1 MGVAGQPG
9 SHRGAKVAWVGT
21 TMLQTVGAR
30 GHTSA
35 RTIIGNKETPA
46 VTCMAQFPVH
56 HHAEGSRRSPQAPSG
71 HPQPQEPQWDP
82 HALKGE
88 NENEV
93 LQVMNQAMYGDAMVD
108 LDNSSIMLTE
118 ADIDTAP
125 AATGQDKAF
134 QLYPAVLQL
143 HPEVLQLYP
152 AVLQLHPE
160 VFQLYPAV
168 LQLHPEVLQLCP
180 AALQLQPDLP
190 LQLHPAA
197 LQPAP
202 LHLPSSLDTV
212 LDSHKGATRPA

>member
-1 MGVAGQPG
+1 
-9 SHRGAKVAWVGT
+9 
-21 TMLQTVGAR
+21 MLLSVGAR

-35 RTIIGNKETPA
+35 LTIIGNKETLA
-46 VTCMAQFPVH
+46 VTCMAQLPVH

-93 LQVMNQAMYGDAMVD
+93 LQVMNQAMYRDAMVD

-134 QLYPAVLQL
+134 QLY
-143 HPEVLQLYP
+143 
-152 AVLQLHPE
+152 
-160 VFQLYPAV
+160 
-168 LQLHPEVLQLCP
+168 P

-212 LDSHKGATRPA
+212 LDSHKGATRPAEKRGKQILLV

>member
-1 MGVAGQPG
+1 MVSVAGQPG
-9 SHRGAKVAWVGT
+9 SHHGAKVAWIGT
-21 TMLQTVGAR
+21 TMLLSVGAR

-93 LQVMNQAMYGDAMVD
+93 LQVMNQAMYRDAMVD

-134 QLYPAVLQL
+134 QLY
-143 HPEVLQLYP
+143 
-152 AVLQLHPE
+152 
-160 VFQLYPAV
+160 
-168 LQLHPEVLQLCP
+168 P

-212 LDSHKGATRPA
+212 LDSHKGATRPAEKRGTNIAGLGLKQR